1 LILDDVFAE
10 LDAARRRALA
20 TVAKDAEQTLVTA
33 AVGDDLPQDL
43 VNSDIRVLTV
53 EASTPDGSDIRS
65 SRITHDSA
73 KAEAPESTA
82 REGAVDETVAETDG
96 QGGDVHE

>member
-1 LILDDVFAE
+1 M
-10 LDAARRRALA
+10 
-20 TVAKDAEQTLVTA
+20 TA

-53 EASTPDGSDIRS
+53 EASTVEDSDIRS

-73 KAEAPESTA
+73 DG
-82 REGAVDETVAETDG
+82 GATETDDE
-96 QGGDVHE
+96 GGDAHE

>member
-1 LILDDVFAE
+1 E

-53 EASTPDGSDIRS
+53 EASTVEDSDIRS

-73 KAEAPESTA
+73 DG
-82 REGAVDETVAETDG
+82 GATETDDE
-96 QGGDVHE
+96 GGDAH